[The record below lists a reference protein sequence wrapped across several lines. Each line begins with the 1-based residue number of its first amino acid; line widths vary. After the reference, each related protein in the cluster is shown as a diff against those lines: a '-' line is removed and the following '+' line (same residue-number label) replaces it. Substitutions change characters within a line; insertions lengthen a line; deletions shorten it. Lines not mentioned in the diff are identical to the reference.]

1 VVSRWNETIRFIGA
15 TSFGDVNRS
24 CLSDFM
30 TESAQ
35 SSLEKLVNILIYNV
49 NSSSHVAYE
58 MFLIRRTSL

>member
-1 VVSRWNETIRFIGA
+1 MVSRWNETIRFIGA